1 MDVCGADE
9 VGCNELIDL
18 QLLEWC
24 ATLKDVDLRFDH
36 QETDPKHWGLSVVY
50 EAVNSYSVFSK
61 LELYMWPH
69 R

>member
-1 MDVCGADE
+1 MDVCRADE
-9 VGCNELIDL
+9 AGCNGLIDL

-24 ATLKDVDLRFDH
+24 VTLKDVGLGFDPK
-36 QETDPKHWGLSVVY
+36 EADPKHRGLSVVY

-69 R
+69 W

>member
-9 VGCNELIDL
+9 VGCNWLIDL

-24 ATLKDVDLRFDH
+24 VTLKDVGLRC
-36 QETDPKHWGLSVVY
+36 DPKEADPKDWGLSVVY
-50 EAVNSYSVFSK
+50 EAVNSYSVFPK